1 MARRKKSLNFVS
13 RGGDKLAGAIN
24 AFGLAI
30 SGMTAVDL
38 GANVGGFSD
47 FLLQNGAKRV
57 YAVDTSYG
65 VLDWRLRNDT
75 RVIAMDRTNALHIE
89 IPEPVDL
96 VVVDVGWTPLGKIVP
111 KALGLIHPEG
121 DVVALLKPQYEAEE
135 SERKKG
141 VVLAEYFERVV
152 SRSIEGLKSEG
163 IKIEGSVMSEVP
175 GSGGNQELFLWIR
188 KFPSKDLG

>member
-1 MARRKKSLNFVS
+1 MNFVS
-13 RGGDKLAGAIN
+13 RGGDKLAGAITT
-24 AFGLAI
+24 FGLEI
-30 SGMTAVDL
+30 SGITAVDL

-47 FLLQNGAKRV
+47 LLLQNGAERV

-65 VLDWRLRNDT
+65 VLDWRIRNDS
-75 RVIAMDRTNALHIE
+75 RVIAMERTNALHVE

-111 KALGLIHPEG
+111 KALSLIHSEG
-121 DVVALLKPQYEAEE
+121 DVVALLKPQYEADE
-135 SERKKG
+135 SERKRG
-141 VVLAEYFERVV
+141 IVIAEHFERIV
-152 SRSIEGLKSEG
+152 SRSIEGLKSQG
-163 IKIEGSVMSEVP
+163 IAIEERVMSEVP